1 MATKYPKRYYRI
13 LPKGLPR
20 ETCECCGRTFVR
32 DPDDPDEEPCG
43 LCWVMQCDHINPKA
57 KDPQAK
63 KRDGRQPHM
72 PDSLF

>member
-1 MATKYPKRYYRI
+1 M
-13 LPKGLPR
+13 
-20 ETCECCGRTFVR
+20 R

-63 KRDGRQPHM
+63 KTDGRQPHM